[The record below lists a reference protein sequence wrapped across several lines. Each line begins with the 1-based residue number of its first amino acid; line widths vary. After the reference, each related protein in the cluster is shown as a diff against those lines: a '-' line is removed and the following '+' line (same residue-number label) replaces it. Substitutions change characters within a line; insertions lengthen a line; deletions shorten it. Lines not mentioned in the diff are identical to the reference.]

1 MRDEWRRSIRTA
13 IQVVIALAA
22 SAPVLVPA
30 LGISTATSL
39 GAGMIAI
46 AAAVSRLSAIPSVA
60 ELLNKYFKVPLP

>member
-1 MRDEWRRSIRTA
+1 MKDEWRRSIRTA

-46 AAAVSRLSAIPSVA
+46 AAAVSRISTIPSVA
-60 ELLNKYFKVPLP
+60 TLLNKYFKVPMP